1 MSLTAAGA
9 IGEHLA
15 TERVV
20 PSEKALSISDEKSFY
35 EKGDLETASTDADS
49 EEAILSNE
57 RDIATH
63 VISVDDD
70 PTLNPWTFRA
80 FFIGI
85 GLSAF
90 GGVLGELPQARF
102 QPAYSLISIMQPK
115 FIISSLCVVR

>member
-9 IGEHLA
+9 TRQRTAPEVA
-15 TERVV
+15 A
-20 PSEKALSISDEKSFY
+20 PEKALSTTDEKLFGRQ
-35 EKGDLETASTDADS
+35 GDIETATVDADS
-49 EEAILSNE
+49 DEATVLSNE

-80 FFIGI
+80 FFIGL

-90 GGVLGELPQARF
+90 GGVLG
-102 QPAYSLISIMQPK
+102 
-115 FIISSLCVVR
+115 

>member
-9 IGEHLA
+9 TRQRAAPEPA
-15 TERVV
+15 P
-20 PSEKALSISDEKSFY
+20 PSEKALSTSDGGSFDRQDDIEKA
-35 EKGDLETASTDADS
+35 TVDADS
-49 EEAILSNE
+49 EEATVLSNE

-80 FFIGI
+80 FFLGI

-90 GGVLGELPQARF
+90 GGVLG
-102 QPAYSLISIMQPK
+102 
-115 FIISSLCVVR
+115 